1 VQSKV
6 RLMLVDDHEVVRQG
20 LQKMLAT
27 RQELEVVGAAASGEE
42 ALEMAERLRPD
53 LVLLDL
59 RLPGMHGLEVLEA
72 LRSRGDSPKVLVLTV
87 HDDTDIV
94 VQAVRGGAQGYVLK
108 DASQQELL
116 SAIERVAAG
125 DSYFDS
131 VAVKALLQDDR
142 RAEEERPSERELEV
156 LRLLASG
163 FTNREIA
170 EQLFVSAETVK
181 SHLSSAYRK
190 LGVSDRAHA
199 VAVALRRG
207 LLD

>member
-1 VQSKV
+1 
-6 RLMLVDDHEVVRQG
+6 VVRQG

-27 RQELEVVGAAASGEE
+27 REDLEVVGGAASGEE
-42 ALEMAERLRPD
+42 ALELVGRLHPD

-59 RLPGMHGLEVLEA
+59 RLPGMHGLEVLDA
-72 LRSRGDSPKVLVLTV
+72 LRARGESPKVLVLTV

-94 VQAVRGGAQGYVLK
+94 VRAVRGGAQGYVLK
-108 DASQQELL
+108 DASQEELL
-116 SAIERVAAG
+116 GAIERVAAG
-125 DSYFDS
+125 GTYFDS
-131 VAVKALLQDDR
+131 IVVKALLQSSR
-142 RAEEERPSERELEV
+142 EPEEDRPSDRELEV
-156 LRLLASG
+156 LRLMASG
-163 FTNREIA
+163 FTNKEIA

-181 SHLSSAYRK
+181 THLSSAYRK